1 MQRVVAE
8 QERRRPDPEYPAAL
22 VGWTQRPS
30 RSRRASSAFMITLL
44 ELTVGSPAIRSPTGR
59 LALTGLAGQQP
70 LVGAAGQLVGA
81 GLFSPLGA
89 TLLASLDAGLE
100 GPAGDGGD
108 PMLGRLGVLV
118 PGGASDP
125 GTEQLNL
132 FTATGP
138 TPLFGLRRP
147 RRPGEAGVQFE
158 ERLDAI
164 RARAPG
170 GHGGGPLVWRLLVGT
185 GPPIPP
191 TRLVA
196 GRPPRQTACLAV
208 LLADRAVAA
217 SPTLTLQ
224 LPLPSPGHARPGA
237 GQAKANP
244 GLGDDLD
251 QAGPATS
258 QMLCHPVIK
267 VLGPAGVVAGMLI
280 ALVEMEQVHSAQRMP
295 SRN

>member
-138 TPLFGLRRP
+138 TPHCLACDARAGLAKPGFSSRNAWTRSGRVPRVGTAAAHLFGGCWSEPARRSPRPDWSRVGRRGRP
-147 RRPGEAGVQFE
+147 RALRSSWQIGQ
-158 ERLDAI
+158 
-164 RARAPG
+164 
-170 GHGGGPLVWRLLVGT
+170 WRLA
-185 GPPIPP
+185 PP
-191 TRLVA
+191 
-196 GRPPRQTACLAV
+196 
-208 LLADRAVAA
+208 
-217 SPTLTLQ
+217 
-224 LPLPSPGHARPGA
+224 
-237 GQAKANP
+237 
-244 GLGDDLD
+244 
-251 QAGPATS
+251 
-258 QMLCHPVIK
+258 
-267 VLGPAGVVAGMLI
+267 
-280 ALVEMEQVHSAQRMP
+280 
-295 SRN
+295 